1 MPRRRAEV
9 HPGRPRGAGG
19 ANIDFPSPA
28 GRATKSVAFGPFA
41 GHRRGL
47 LDFERI
53 PGKRATVRW
62 GRTREAPGR
71 GGDVWRWV
79 ISAKLFVG
87 SLNFQTTREQLLELF
102 AGAGQVVDVV
112 LPTDR
117 DSGKPRGFAF
127 VEYATPAEAQE
138 AIRRFNGYELDGRA
152 LRVNE
157 AEARPPRPRNFAPD
171 FGGDRQGG
179 GGFGNPFGG
188 GKPFKA
194 KGSRRHL
201 RARKRGG

>member
-1 MPRRRAEV
+1 M
-9 HPGRPRGAGG
+9 
-19 ANIDFPSPA
+19 
-28 GRATKSVAFGPFA
+28 
-41 GHRRGL
+41 
-47 LDFERI
+47 
-53 PGKRATVRW
+53 
-62 GRTREAPGR
+62 
-71 GGDVWRWV
+71 
-79 ISAKLFVG
+79 SAKLFVG
-87 SLNFQTTREQLLELF
+87 SLNFSTTREQLLELF
-102 AGAGQVVDVV
+102 AAAGTVVDVV

-117 DSGKPRGFAF
+117 DSGRPRGFAF

-157 AEARPPRPRNFAPD
+157 AEARPPRPRNFGPDAP
-171 FGGDRQGG
+171 GDRQ